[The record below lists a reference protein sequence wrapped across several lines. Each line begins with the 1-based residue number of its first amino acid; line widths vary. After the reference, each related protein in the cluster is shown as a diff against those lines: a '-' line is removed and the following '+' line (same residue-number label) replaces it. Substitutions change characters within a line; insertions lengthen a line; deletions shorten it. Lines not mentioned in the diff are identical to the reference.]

1 MCNPLSLLTL
11 LLMSVPVQATPTV
24 RDSDIAPVAY
34 EICAEVAIELQ
45 HAVELGIIPQST
57 ADHVNYNCIT
67 SDFSD
72 YNY

>member
-11 LLMSVPVQATPTV
+11 LLWANPVLATPTV
-24 RDSDIAPVAY
+24 RPTDIQPIAY
-34 EICAEVAIELQ
+34 QICAEVAIELQ

-57 ADHVNYNCIT
+57 ADHVNLNCIT